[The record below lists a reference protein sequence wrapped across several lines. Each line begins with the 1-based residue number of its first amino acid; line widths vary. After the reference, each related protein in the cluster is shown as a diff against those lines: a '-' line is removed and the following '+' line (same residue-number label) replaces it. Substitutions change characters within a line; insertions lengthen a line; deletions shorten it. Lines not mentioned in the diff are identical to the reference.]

1 MQLLSHLQLQ
11 DQLGASYRRRAFL
24 LSTPGRVPEPKQCA
38 AFLLTRGE
46 ESIMYNHSTVP
57 VAQEDLKAKR
67 RTKRMTRMAASI
79 YFATMLLPVVAI
91 AAPKDGLCGI
101 GTLIDVQ
108 AHVEVIQAGTIE
120 HGRETVKK
128 NGRKEYDSYSTS
140 NLQKQT
146 TYTVTIV
153 LDDLTYTAQS
163 ELIFGFGFKPTSLVV
178 NDPIGVCVRG
188 STLALERPDGK
199 EYRAR
204 ILRVARVPR
213 ADRPAGMPT
222 NR

>member
-1 MQLLSHLQLQ
+1 MS
-11 DQLGASYRRRAFL
+11 
-24 LSTPGRVPEPKQCA
+24 KMA
-38 AFLLTRGE
+38 AF
-46 ESIMYNHSTVP
+46 
-57 VAQEDLKAKR
+57 
-67 RTKRMTRMAASI
+67 I
-79 YFATMLLPVVAI
+79 YFATMLLPVAAI
-91 AAPKDGLCGI
+91 AAPKDGICGI

-108 AHVEVIQAGTIE
+108 AHVEVIQAAAIE

-128 NGRKEYDSYSTS
+128 DGGREYYSYSAP

-146 TYTVTIV
+146 TYTVTVV

-163 ELIFGFGFKPTSLVV
+163 EMILGFGFKPTSLVV

-188 STLALERPDGK
+188 GKIALERKDGK

-213 ADRPAGMPT
+213 ADRPASMPAK
-222 NR
+222 R

>member
-1 MQLLSHLQLQ
+1 
-11 DQLGASYRRRAFL
+11 
-24 LSTPGRVPEPKQCA
+24 
-38 AFLLTRGE
+38 
-46 ESIMYNHSTVP
+46 MYDHSTVP

-91 AAPKDGLCGI
+91 AAPKDGVCGI

-120 HGRETVKK
+120 HGRETVK
-128 NGRKEYDSYSTS
+128 NGRREYDSYSAP

-146 TYTVTIV
+146 NYTVTIA

-213 ADRPAGMPT
+213 ADHPAGMPT

>member
-1 MQLLSHLQLQ
+1 
-11 DQLGASYRRRAFL
+11 
-24 LSTPGRVPEPKQCA
+24 
-38 AFLLTRGE
+38 
-46 ESIMYNHSTVP
+46 
-57 VAQEDLKAKR
+57 
-67 RTKRMTRMAASI
+67 MTRMAAPI
-79 YFATMLLPVVAI
+79 YFATMLLPVMAI
-91 AAPKDGLCGI
+91 AAPKNGVCGI

-163 ELIFGFGFKPTSLVV
+163 EQIFGFGFKPTSLVV

-213 ADRPAGMPT
+213 ADDPAGLPT
-222 NR
+222 DKTP

>member
-1 MQLLSHLQLQ
+1 M
-11 DQLGASYRRRAFL
+11 
-24 LSTPGRVPEPKQCA
+24 
-38 AFLLTRGE
+38 
-46 ESIMYNHSTVP
+46 N
-57 VAQEDLKAKR
+57 
-67 RTKRMTRMAASI
+67 RMTASL
-79 YFATMLLPVVAI
+79 YFATILIPAVAI
-91 AAPKDGLCGI
+91 GAPKDGVCGI

-108 AHVEVIQAGTIE
+108 ARVEVIQAGTIE

-128 NGRKEYDSYSTS
+128 NGRREYDSYSAP

-146 TYTVTIV
+146 TYAVTIV

-213 ADRPAGMPT
+213 ADHPAGAPT

>member
-1 MQLLSHLQLQ
+1 
-11 DQLGASYRRRAFL
+11 
-24 LSTPGRVPEPKQCA
+24 
-38 AFLLTRGE
+38 
-46 ESIMYNHSTVP
+46 
-57 VAQEDLKAKR
+57 
-67 RTKRMTRMAASI
+67 MTRMAAPI
-79 YFATMLLPVVAI
+79 YFATMLLPVVTI
-91 AAPKDGLCGI
+91 AAPRNGACGI

-128 NGRKEYDSYSTS
+128 NGRREYDSYSVP
-140 NLQKQT
+140 NRQKQT

-188 STLALERPDGK
+188 STLALERSDGK

-204 ILRVARVPR
+204 ILRVARVAR
-213 ADRPAGMPT
+213 TDHPAGMAT